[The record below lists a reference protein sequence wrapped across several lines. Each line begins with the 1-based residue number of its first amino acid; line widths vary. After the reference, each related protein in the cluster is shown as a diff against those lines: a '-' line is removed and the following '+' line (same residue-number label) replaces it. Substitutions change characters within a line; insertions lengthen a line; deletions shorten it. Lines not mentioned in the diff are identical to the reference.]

1 MNKYYKILGV
11 KENCTNEEI
20 KRAYRTLL
28 KKFHPDAFVGD
39 KNFASKKSAEI
50 NEAYAQ
56 ILADREEKGY
66 KDPPKAANRVKTETV
81 QKEKPIKLKKQ
92 KTVKEFFKKI
102 FNKRFDEPVE
112 DLSKEEMK
120 EPTQEE
126 VVTDINKEESK
137 FKVLSRT
144 KIELTPKDKKTK
156 LLLDLSIIVL
166 TAITIGLILFIAL
179 S

>member
-137 FKVLSRT
+137 FKVL
-144 KIELTPKDKKTK
+144 
-156 LLLDLSIIVL
+156 
-166 TAITIGLILFIAL
+166 IGLKNFINNKYEDIIWFPQGTYIITSFNSILNAQGF
-179 S
+179 

>member
-28 KKFHPDAFVGD
+28 KKFHPDAFIGD

-102 FNKRFDEPVE
+102 FNKHFDEPVE
-112 DLSKEEMK
+112 EVK

-126 VVTDINKEESK
+126 VVTDIHKEESR